1 MDRMSKKGRIWLAI
15 GCFFS
20 SFAMTIACII
30 LIRSDTDPEMVSVIT
45 TGTTALVF
53 FVFAF
58 IFMPPKGYVPIRV
71 EKKEE
76 PQPKP
81 VKYKP
86 YKEKKYKEPFIS
98 DDEWEELEEE
108 EEEAEMIEDLFDDDK

>member
-1 MDRMSKKGRIWLAI
+1 MSKKGRIWLAI

-108 EEEAEMIEDLFDDDK
+108 EEECFAMEQVDND